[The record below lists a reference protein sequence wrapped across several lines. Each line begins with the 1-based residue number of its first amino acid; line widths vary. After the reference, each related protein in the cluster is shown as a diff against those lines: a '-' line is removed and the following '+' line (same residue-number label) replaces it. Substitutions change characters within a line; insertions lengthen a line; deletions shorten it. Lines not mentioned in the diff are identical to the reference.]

1 MIVKFLSFIAQEV
14 ISATN
19 ERAEGWVF
27 QRLIWSRERLGETG
41 NNPMSAALGIP
52 PNMVYY

>member
-1 MIVKFLSFIAQEV
+1 MKFLSFIAQEV